1 VSFLDVIYNAVLN
14 GFASQHSMSESLAAK
29 VDAQGQQIAQILAIL
44 NEAPATNVIVGAS
57 ITLIEG
63 ADMQAKK
70 ISKAAAIGDFQLL
83 DNGTATATISFV
95 DSVGEPTAP
104 VAGATVATNVV
115 SSDPG
120 IVVALD
126 STGLVITVSPA
137 SPLPTPLPTGVT
149 ITATPTITNPDGTTV
164 GPFTAV
170 SQPIDLVAGGPAGAS
185 ISLS

>member
-1 VSFLDVIYNAVLN
+1 MNILLSIYAAIVN
-14 GFASQHSMSESLAAK
+14 GFAGLKSQIESANAK
-29 VDAQGQQIAQILAIL
+29 LDQILAIL
-44 NEAPATNVIVGAS
+44 NEQPATNVITGAQINLS
-57 ITLIEG
+57 EG
-63 ADMQAKK
+63 ANMQAKK
-70 ISKAAAIGDFQLL
+70 LSKAAAIGDFQLL

-104 VAGATVATNVV
+104 VAGATVATNVT

-149 ITATPTITNPDGTTV
+149 ITATPTITNPDGSTL

-185 ISLS
+185 IALS

>member
-1 VSFLDVIYNAVLN
+1 MSILDRILSDVDSTRAIA
-14 GFASQHSMSESLAAK
+14 ESNAAK
-29 VDAQGQQIAQILAIL
+29 LDQILAIL
-44 NEAPATNVIVGAS
+44 NEDPITGAS
-57 ITLIEG
+57 ITLTEG
-63 ADMQAKK
+63 AKMLAKK
-70 ISKAAAIGDFQLL
+70 ASKAAAIGDFQLL

-104 VAGATVATNVV
+104 VAGATVATNVT

-126 STGLVITVSPA
+126 STGLIITVSPA

-149 ITATPTITNPDGTTV
+149 ITAVPTISNPDGSTL

-185 ISLS
+185 IALS